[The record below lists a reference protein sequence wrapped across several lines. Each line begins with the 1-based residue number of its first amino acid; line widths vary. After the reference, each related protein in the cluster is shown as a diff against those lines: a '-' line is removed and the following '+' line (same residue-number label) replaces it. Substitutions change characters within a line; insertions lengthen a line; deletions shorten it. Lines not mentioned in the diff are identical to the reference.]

1 VQQNVLVQAFQGVA
15 IPIEA
20 IPVEDEAILFEF
32 ERFFDVLRRITPRD
46 QMSLTAASTLRR
58 LERSGPHRLC
68 ELYAPEGVTQPA
80 MTQLV
85 TRLEKE
91 GFAARSSD
99 PADGRAVVVSITAA
113 GRAAVAHRREGRAQ
127 ALSGLLRGLAPA
139 DHAAI
144 VAALPALERLSDLI
158 ADQPTT

>member
-1 VQQNVLVQAFQGVA
+1 VQQNAV
-15 IPIEA
+15 A
-20 IPVEDEAILFEF
+20 IPVEDAAILSGF
-32 ERFFDVLRRITPRD
+32 ERFYEVLRRITPRE
-46 QMSLTAASTLRR
+46 QLSLTAASTLLR

-91 GFAARSSD
+91 GLAQRGSD
-99 PADGRAVVVSITAA
+99 PADGRAVVVSITEA
-113 GRAAVAHRREGRAQ
+113 GRAAVARRREGRAQ
-127 ALSGLLRGLAPA
+127 ALSGLLQGLAPA

-144 VAALPALERLSDLI
+144 VAALPAMERLSDLL